1 MNQIV
6 EKVLFSEKVA
16 KFVVDAPRIAKSR
29 KPGHF
34 VILRVDEKGERIP
47 LTIAGADPV
56 KGTIVLV
63 VQKMGVSSAKLFE
76 LEAGDFIARRH
87 SADCDCAGGD

>member
-16 KFVVDAPRIAKSR
+16 KFVVEAPRIARSR

-34 VILRVDEKGERIP
+34 VILRVDEKG
-47 LTIAGADPV
+47 
-56 KGTIVLV
+56 
-63 VQKMGVSSAKLFE
+63 
-76 LEAGDFIARRH
+76 
-87 SADCDCAGGD
+87 GGFR

>member
-6 EKVLFSEKVA
+6 DKVLFSEKVA
-16 KFVVDAPRIAKSR
+16 KFVVHAPRIARSR

-47 LTIAGADPV
+47 LTIAGADPE

-63 VQKMGVSSAKLFE
+63 VQRMGVSSSK
-76 LEAGDFIARRH
+76 FIQISVLAVLGRP
-87 SADCDCAGGD
+87 